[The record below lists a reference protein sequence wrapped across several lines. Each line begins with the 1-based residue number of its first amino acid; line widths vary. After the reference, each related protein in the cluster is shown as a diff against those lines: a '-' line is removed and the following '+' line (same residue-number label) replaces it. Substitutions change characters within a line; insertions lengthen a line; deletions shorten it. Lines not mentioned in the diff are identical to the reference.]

1 MRLATIP
8 ISRVLA
14 GTGVAYLGAIVYLVI
29 SKAPLGSNGFFVAM
43 AVTASAYGVLLA
55 RVWGEPH
62 ATQRLLLAAFGLAL
76 AFRVPPALA
85 PVGPDSDMVRYL
97 WDGRVQQL
105 GYNPYRVLPADPALA
120 HTHTEESVRM
130 PSRRDRTPYP
140 PAAQLFF
147 RTVVGIHDST
157 LTMKL
162 ALVFCDVL
170 TMIVLWR
177 WLLVTG
183 RSEWLTLTYAWN
195 PLVVLEISHSGHI
208 DALGALWIVASAFWL
223 SRRRTLLASIAF
235 VLAIATKFLPVV
247 LAPLFLGRIRRRD
260 AFTAILLLIALYVPF
275 TTGGSIPLGA
285 VPNVVDRVR
294 FNGPVFTAVAAVA
307 SPRVAAALALLLG
320 LSAALWARWRL
331 AADDPAAWAWPM
343 ALALVCAPVVYSWY
357 LLYLTPF
364 LLSIATLPLMAW
376 TVSTVSVYE
385 VWDRSRHGGRWIVP
399 VSVMIFEFGVLVL
412 ATLMMLRRVRGIPRG
427 DSG

>member
-1 MRLATIP
+1 MRFATIP

-14 GTGVAYLGAIVYLVI
+14 GTGVAYLAAIAYLVI
-29 SKAPLGSNGFFVAM
+29 SKAPLGSNGFFVAL
-43 AVTASAYGVLLA
+43 AVTVASYGVLLA
-55 RVWGEPH
+55 RVWGEPQ
-62 ATQRLLLAAFGLAL
+62 ATRRLLLAAFGLAL

-120 HTHTEESVRM
+120 HTHTDESVRM

-147 RTVVGIHDST
+147 RTIVTIHDST
-157 LTMKL
+157 LAMKL

-235 VLAIATKFLPVV
+235 VLAIATKFLPIV

-260 AFTAILLLIALYVPF
+260 AFTAMLFLIALYVPF

-294 FNGPVFTAVAAVA
+294 FNGPMFAAVAALA
-307 SPRVAAALALLLG
+307 SPRVAAAVAVLLG

-331 AADDPAAWAWPM
+331 TVDDPAAWAWPM
-343 ALALVCAPVVYSWY
+343 ALALLGAPVVYSWY

-364 LLSIATLPLMAW
+364 LFSIATLPLMAW
-376 TVSTVSVYE
+376 AVSALSAYE

-399 VSVMIFEFGVLVL
+399 VSVMIFEFGVLLLASVMVL
-412 ATLMMLRRVRGIPRG
+412 RSVRGRARV